1 MIPFIELLIVL
12 ATAFGFGL
20 IPFAGPS
27 TLLIASNAAVILGAI
42 DAPTLV
48 FVGFL
53 VALGSSLAKS
63 VHYIVTFCISSRLSK
78 QRQQRLNADAKLVN
92 RWAFL
97 LLFAAAS
104 TPIPDDPIVIPL
116 GLTKYNPFK
125 FFAAYFLGKIVITVS
140 GAFLGYWTGQ
150 QFSEWMSPEVTI
162 ALSIVL
168 TIVVTVV
175 LLKVDLGKIMEKISW
190 KPRGEKLG

>member
-1 MIPFIELLIVL
+1 MIPFVELLIVF

-27 TLLIASNAAVILGAI
+27 TLFIASNAVVILGAT

-48 FVGFL
+48 LVGFL
-53 VALGSSLAKS
+53 VATGAALAKS
-63 VHYIVTFCISSRLSK
+63 VHYLVTFCVSNRLNK
-78 QRQQRLNADAKLVN
+78 ERQQRLNVDAKLVN

-97 LLFAAAS
+97 FLFAAAS

-116 GLTKYNPFK
+116 GLTKYSPFK
-125 FFAAYFLGKIVITVS
+125 FFTAYFLGKIVITLV

-150 QFSEWMSPEVTI
+150 QFAEWLSPEVTI
-162 ALSIVL
+162 AVSIAL
-168 TIVVTVV
+168 TIIITIV
-175 LLKVDLGKIMEKISW
+175 LLKVDLNQLTEKMSRRLKI
-190 KPRGEKLG
+190 

>member
-1 MIPFIELLIVL
+1 MIPFIELLIVF

-27 TLLIASNAAVILGAI
+27 TLLVASNAAVILGAT

-48 FVGFL
+48 LVGFL
-53 VALGSSLAKS
+53 VAIGSALAKS
-63 VHYIVTFCISSRLSK
+63 VHYLVTFVISNRLSK
-78 QRQQRLNADAKLVN
+78 ERQQRLNADAKIVN

-116 GLTKYNPFK
+116 GLTKYSPYK
-125 FFAAYFLGKIVITVS
+125 FFSAYFLGKLVITVA
-140 GAFLGYWTGQ
+140 GAFLGSWVEQT
-150 QFSEWMSPEVTI
+150 FSEWLPFEVTI
-162 ALSIVL
+162 AVSVAL
-168 TIVVTVV
+168 TIVITVV
-175 LLKVDLGKIMEKISW
+175 LLKVDLGKLLEKISRRL
-190 KPRGEKLG
+190 KR

>member
-1 MIPFIELLIVL
+1 MIPFIEMLIIF

-27 TLLIASNAAVILGAI
+27 TLFIASNAAVILGAS

-48 FVGFL
+48 LVGFL
-53 VALGSSLAKS
+53 VATGSALAKS
-63 VHYIVTFCISSRLSK
+63 VHYLTTFVISTRLSP
-78 QRQQRLNADAKLVN
+78 QRQQRLQADAKVVN

-97 LLFAAAS
+97 FLFAAAT

-116 GLTKYNPFK
+116 GLTKYSPYK
-125 FFAAYFLGKIVITVS
+125 FFTAYFLGKLVITVS

-150 QFSEWMSPEVTI
+150 QFAEWLSPEVTI
-162 ALSIVL
+162 AVSVAL
-168 TIVVTVV
+168 TIIITFV
-175 LLKVDLGKIMEKISW
+175 LLKVDLGKLAEKISRRI
-190 KPRGEKLG
+190 KI